1 MKKYQKLLTVERVI
15 ELERRLSKIP
25 EVAQFDLVDEP
36 EGHRL
41 AHALSHWEDSFAA
54 VLNTVLPKVAD
65 ETASAEDLIDALHD
79 VGDELRHILYHINDA
94 KYFGYLVD
102 TET

>member
-41 AHALSHWEDSFAA
+41 AHALSHWEDSFAG
-54 VLNTVLPKVAD
+54 VLNTVLPKVAA
-65 ETASAEDLIDALHD
+65 ETVSNPTYPALTS
-79 VGDELRHILYHINDA
+79 VGRVQHNPKPDPERQSTNPH
-94 KYFGYLVD
+94 
-102 TET
+102 E